1 MNIPDLPVEYFRVL
15 AEQAV
20 FISAFLGGISA
31 AILVTFIV
39 ANNDKKVFKYMILFS
54 AIAAV
59 SFIIAIFGMTKIQL
73 LLAPDSP
80 FENIKEQLIFPRI
93 VGGLG
98 FYIGINSLL
107 AVISLTGWLRS
118 KRLGIITVIL
128 GLIASVLTF
137 ILT

>member
-31 AILVTFIV
+31 TILVTFIIT
-39 ANNDKKVFKYMILFS
+39 NNDKKVFKYMILFS

-59 SFIIAIFGMTKIQL
+59 AFIVAIFGMTKIQL
-73 LLAPDSP
+73 MLAPDAP

-107 AVISLTGWLRS
+107 AVISLSGWLRS
-118 KRLGIITVIL
+118 KRLGVITTIL
-128 GLIASVLTF
+128 GVLASMLTFVLT
-137 ILT
+137 